1 MPKFDELINEWWQ
14 KKAEEE
20 GRLKHI
26 SDFYRRIFPPPGV
39 ALSAI
44 PSLSF
49 SYSYTETESHHSIRI
64 FGLLFWRQ

>member
-1 MPKFDELINEWWQ
+1 MPKFDELINEWRQ
-14 KKAEEE
+14 MKAEEE

-26 SDFYRRIFPPPGV
+26 SDFYRRIFPPLGV

-44 PSLSF
+44 LSLSF